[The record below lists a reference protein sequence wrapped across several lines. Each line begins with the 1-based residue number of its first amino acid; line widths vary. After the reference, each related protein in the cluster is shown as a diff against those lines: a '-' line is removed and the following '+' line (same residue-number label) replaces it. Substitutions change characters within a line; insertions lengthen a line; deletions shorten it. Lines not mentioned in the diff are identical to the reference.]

1 MTYESTR
8 GSKEKVTFSQ
18 AVVAGLAPDG
28 GLFVP
33 CGDVRFG
40 ENELAEMAG
49 LDYCGLAFKVMSRY
63 AGDFTEDDL
72 KDCIGGAYKSGKFP
86 QDCPVRVTRAGND
99 LSVLELWHGPTSAF
113 KDMALQILP
122 RFMVTAS
129 RKCGEN
135 REITILTATSGDTGK
150 AALEGFRD
158 VPGIKVMVFYPA
170 FGVSETQKLQMITQE
185 GSNVCVKAI
194 YGNFD
199 DAQTG
204 VKKIFGD
211 AEFAEKLAKDGK
223 MLSSAN
229 SINWGRLLPQ
239 IVYYFYAYFSLVREN
254 AVKSGEKV
262 DFCVP
267 TGNFGD
273 ILACYYAKKSGLPV
287 GKIICACNT
296 NSVVADFL
304 ATGTY
309 DKNRPFV
316 TTSSP
321 AMDILVSSN
330 LERLI
335 YDASG
340 KDPVRTAGFMR
351 ELAEKGR
358 YTVGKDILEKIREDF
373 DSGFATEAET
383 TEAIAEAYFKNGIL
397 IDPHTAVGYSVLGK
411 KRAGSTGNQ
420 TVLVSTASP
429 FKFNSS
435 VAEAVCPQDVN
446 ENMSEE
452 DISRIISGKTGE
464 SIPAPLIG
472 LSSRKI
478 RFPDTVE
485 PEKMKQTAEE
495 FIYG

>member
-1 MTYESTR
+1 MEYVSTR
-8 GSKEKVTFSQ
+8 GAEERVTFSQ
-18 AVVAGLAPDG
+18 AVVKGLAPDG

-33 CGDVRFG
+33 CEDVVFPKKA
-40 ENELAEMAG
+40 LAEMAG
-49 LDYCGLAFKVMSRY
+49 FDYQGLALAVMSRY
-63 AGDFTEDDL
+63 ADDFSEDEL
-72 KDCIGGAYKSGKFP
+72 KACIEGAYGSGRFP
-86 QDCPVRVTRAGND
+86 ECPVNVTRAGKN
-99 LSVLELWHGPTSAF
+99 LSILELWHGPTCAF

-122 RFMVTAS
+122 RFMVAAS
-129 RKCGEN
+129 RKCGEE

-239 IVYYFYAYFSLVREN
+239 IVYYFFAYFSLVREK
-254 AVKSGEKV
+254 AIKLGEKA

-335 YDASG
+335 YDACG
-340 KDPVRTAGFMR
+340 KDPVKTAGFMR
-351 ELAEKGR
+351 ELAENGR
-358 YTVGKDILEKIREDF
+358 YTVGKEILDRIHEDF
-373 DSGFATEAET
+373 ESGFATEEQTKA
-383 TEAIAEAYFKNGIL
+383 AIAEAYFKDGIL
-397 IDPHTAVGYSVLGK
+397 IDPHTAVGYSVLAK
-411 KRAGSTGNQ
+411 KRSGSTGNQ

-435 VAEAVCPQDVN
+435 VAEALCPADVH

-452 DISRIISGKTGE
+452 DISRIISEKTGE

>member
-1 MTYESTR
+1 
-8 GSKEKVTFSQ
+8 
-18 AVVAGLAPDG
+18 
-28 GLFVP
+28 
-33 CGDVRFG
+33 
-40 ENELAEMAG
+40 
-49 LDYCGLAFKVMSRY
+49 
-63 AGDFTEDDL
+63 
-72 KDCIGGAYKSGKFP
+72 
-86 QDCPVRVTRAGND
+86 
-99 LSVLELWHGPTSAF
+99 
-113 KDMALQILP
+113 
-122 RFMVTAS
+122 
-129 RKCGEN
+129 
-135 REITILTATSGDTGK
+135 
-150 AALEGFRD
+150 
-158 VPGIKVMVFYPA
+158 MVFYPA

-204 VKKIFGD
+204 VNKIFGD

-335 YDASG
+335 YDACG
-340 KDPVRTAGFMR
+340 KDPVKTAGFMR
-351 ELAEKGR
+351 ELAENGR
-358 YTVGKDILEKIREDF
+358 YTVGKDILEKIRENF

-397 IDPHTAVGYSVLGK
+397 IDPHTAVGYSVLAK
-411 KRAGSTGNQ
+411 KRSGSTGNQ

-452 DISRIISGKTGE
+452 DISRIISKKTGE
-464 SIPAPLIG
+464 RIPAPLIG
-472 LSSRKI
+472 LSARKI